1 MLITACSTLPRPSPN
16 SDFEKE
22 FGVQEVAPDTFVI
35 TDRFFYDSNIL
46 VAKMPDGSVF
56 VASSPYETKGAEAL
70 IGWIKGKWN
79 PSKIIAVN
87 THFHPDGTGGNE
99 AFKRAGAEIWSS
111 DLTRKLLNEN
121 PSSAQAAQA
130 EAFASRPELKER
142 ILRRKKV
149 LAERTFP
156 LEKGKEFDLGGEE
169 VKVMFVGG
177 GHSRD
182 NTPVYLPRRKVLFGT
197 CMVRPLAMGI
207 GPLKD
212 ADVKSWPRAI
222 QKLQTLEARVIV
234 PGHGKLGG
242 PELLDHTL
250 KLAQKEARR

>member
-1 MLITACSTLPRPSPN
+1 MLITACSTLPRPSSN

-35 TDRFFYDSNIL
+35 TDKFFYEWS
-46 VAKMPDGSVF
+46 
-56 VASSPYETKGAEAL
+56 
-70 IGWIKGKWN
+70 

-121 PSSAQAAQA
+121 PSSAQA

-142 ILRRKKV
+142 ILQRKKV
-149 LAERTFP
+149 LAERIFP

-169 VKVMFVGG
+169 VKVMLVGG

-182 NTPVYLPRRKVLFGT
+182 NTP
-197 CMVRPLAMGI
+197 
-207 GPLKD
+207 
-212 ADVKSWPRAI
+212 AI
-222 QKLQTLEARVIV
+222 QKLQTLEAQVVV

-250 KLAQKEARR
+250 KLAQKEAHR